1 MNGILLAVT
10 ALAAVNPFRLRG
22 GVPEEPSGRAR
33 LVPLVGGAALG
44 FAALAGLA
52 GVSGPFLDAIE
63 VTPETFR
70 IAAGLV
76 AVAAGI
82 RTVVRPEPGEEPEL
96 PGWRAALW
104 PVAFPRVVSP
114 EAAAVAITAG
124 SIEGSAAATVV
135 LAAALLVTTV
145 LGVVARTARA
155 ASLFRWL
162 AGLTGVLLVA
172 AGVFLMI
179 DGIRSV

>member
-1 MNGILLAVT
+1 MNGMLLAVA

-22 GVPEEPSGRAR
+22 GMPEEPSGRAR
-33 LVPLVGGAALG
+33 LGPLVGGAVFGL
-44 FAALAGLA
+44 AALAGLA
-52 GVSGPFLDAIE
+52 LASGPFLDAIE

-76 AVAAGI
+76 VVAAGI
-82 RTVVRPEPGEEPEL
+82 RTVLRPDPGGEPEL

-114 EAAAVAITAG
+114 EAVALAITAG
-124 SIEGSAAATVV
+124 SIEGAGATTVV
-135 LAAALLVTTV
+135 LAAALLVTV
-145 LGVVARTARA
+145 ALGVVARTPGA
-155 ASLFRWL
+155 ASLLRWL

-179 DGIRSV
+179 DGIRDV

>member
-22 GVPEEPSGRAR
+22 GVPEGPSGTAR
-33 LVPLVGGAALG
+33 LGPLVGGAALG
-44 FAALAGLA
+44 LAVLIGLA
-52 GVSGPFLDAIE
+52 VASGPFLEAIE

-82 RTVVRPEPGEEPEL
+82 RTVVRPEPGEEPES

-114 EAAAVAITAG
+114 EAAALALTAG
-124 SIEGSAAATVV
+124 SIEGVGATTVV
-135 LAAALLVTTV
+135 LAASLVVLVALGAVTRSGRAVAV
-145 LGVVARTARA
+145 L
-155 ASLFRWL
+155 RWL

-179 DGIRSV
+179 DGIRDV

>member
-1 MNGILLAVT
+1 MNGFLLAIT

-22 GVPEEPSGRAR
+22 GVPEDPAGRAR
-33 LVPLVGGAALG
+33 LGPLVGGAALG
-44 FAALAGLA
+44 LAALAALA
-52 GVSGPFLDAIE
+52 VLSGPFLDAIE

-76 AVAAGI
+76 IVAGGI
-82 RTVVRPEPGEEPEL
+82 RTVVRPDPGEEPEL

-114 EAAAVAITAG
+114 ESVALAVTAG
-124 SIEGSAAATVV
+124 SLEGAGATIVV
-135 LAAALLVTTV
+135 LAAALLVSAA
-145 LGVVARTARA
+145 LGIVARTPRA
-155 ASLFRWL
+155 ASVLRWL

-179 DGIRSV
+179 DGIRDV